1 MKKQTSF
8 FLLFIFVYL
17 NAFSQDIER
26 RTLTMGPF
34 YGVKVFSKLDIK
46 LIPSEVNKAIIYGD
60 HKDEVILSLK
70 NKMIKIKLAS
80 KSVLNLG
87 YTYIELYHSEPL
99 DRIVAHQGVTLT
111 TEAIEQTSLKVEAKS
126 GAIIT
131 LEANV
136 DRLDAVSNSAGRIHL
151 KGQATNFNLSLSTS
165 GSCEAEELL
174 TEQSQVK
181 SYAGGYAHIN
191 VSELVD
197 AKIIG
202 GGVLRVYGSP
212 KKQVTQTNL
221 GGKIII
227 EE

>member
-8 FLLFIFVYL
+8 FLLFIFIFL

-111 TEAIEQTSLKVEAKS
+111 TEAIEQTSLKVDAKS

>member
-8 FLLFIFVYL
+8 FLLFIFIFL

-99 DRIVAHQGVTLT
+99 DRIVAHQG
-111 TEAIEQTSLKVEAKS
+111 Q
-126 GAIIT
+126 
-131 LEANV
+131 
-136 DRLDAVSNSAGRIHL
+136 HL
-151 KGQATNFNLSLSTS
+151 ICLNICCFENLFIFDYFLF
-165 GSCEAEELL
+165 
-174 TEQSQVK
+174 
-181 SYAGGYAHIN
+181 
-191 VSELVD
+191 
-197 AKIIG
+197 
-202 GGVLRVYGSP
+202 GVCFCYISMF
-212 KKQVTQTNL
+212 
-221 GGKIII
+221 
-227 EE
+227 

>member
-1 MKKQTSF
+1 M
-8 FLLFIFVYL
+8 
-17 NAFSQDIER
+17 
-26 RTLTMGPF
+26 
-34 YGVKVFSKLDIK
+34 
-46 LIPSEVNKAIIYGD
+46 
-60 HKDEVILSLK
+60 
-70 NKMIKIKLAS
+70 
-80 KSVLNLG
+80 NLG